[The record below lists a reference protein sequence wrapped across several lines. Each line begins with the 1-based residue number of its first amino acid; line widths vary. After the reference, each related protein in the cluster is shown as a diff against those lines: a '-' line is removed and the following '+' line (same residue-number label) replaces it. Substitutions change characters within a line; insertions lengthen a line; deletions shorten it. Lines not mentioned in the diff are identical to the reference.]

1 MQKERKESSPS
12 EEDNLHDAYRETS
25 LQHRAGL
32 VDVQLERVICLLA
45 VLAEWAEGDPDAA
58 TGPAG
63 AVCIGDKAEL
73 VDTCDEGAEEE
84 HVDKGDEECGALGCA
99 KAD

>member
-12 EEDNLHDAYRETS
+12 EEDNLHNAYRETS

-32 VDVQLERVICLLA
+32 VDVQLERVICPLA
-45 VLAEWAEGDPDAA
+45 VLAERAEGDPDAA
-58 TGPAG
+58 TGPVG
-63 AVCIGDKAEL
+63 AVCVCDKAEL

-84 HVDKGDEECGALGCA
+84 HVDKGDEECGAFGCA
-99 KAD
+99 EAD